1 MHLDDYRKKIDELD
15 LLLVDLL
22 NQRASIVREI
32 GRIKRSFELPIC
44 EPARENLVFK
54 NVAQANHGPLSS
66 PDLWRI
72 YERIIDVM
80 RNFQK
85 VETPEQRDQNP
96 GPALTPTYRE

>member
-1 MHLDDYRKKIDELD
+1 MHLDDYRKKIDEL
-15 LLLVDLL
+15 DLL

-44 EPARENLVFK
+44 EPAREKLVFE
-54 NVAQANHGPLSS
+54 NVTQANHGPLSS
-66 PDLWRI
+66 PDLCRI

-80 RNFQK
+80 RHFQK
-85 VETPEQRDQNP
+85 VETPEQCDPNP